1 VLDVPTTVVPR
12 FHAYVNAALG
22 DHVPGTAV
30 STEPTRATPDTV
42 GAGEV
47 TNTPYPTAADTA
59 ETLDTDVYP
68 AAEPV
73 TVTVRAEPRSRDVG
87 VYVLAVPTVVVP
99 RFHTYDNEALG
110 GHVPGTAVRTEPT
123 RATPEIVGTGDV
135 AKMP

>member
-1 VLDVPTTVVPR
+1 MPTTVVPR

-47 TNTPYPTAADTA
+47 ANTPYPTAADTA

-123 RATPEIVGTGDV
+123 RATPETVGTGDV
-135 AKMP
+135 AKTP